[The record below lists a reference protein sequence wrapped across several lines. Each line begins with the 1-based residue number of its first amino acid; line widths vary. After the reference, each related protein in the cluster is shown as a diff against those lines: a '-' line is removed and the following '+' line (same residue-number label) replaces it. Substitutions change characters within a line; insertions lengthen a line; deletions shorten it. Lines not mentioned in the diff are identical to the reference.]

1 MDRFQV
7 KAQVYG
13 VDPSRVTSC
22 SMQVLEALGS
32 GTYGQVSK
40 VRRLSDGRVLVLK
53 QVPLDGLSDDDRMET
68 LNEVPSVPLRCGY
81 APNHAL
87 PVCGQCDV
95 MRQVEHFNVIRYDEF
110 FVHVDP
116 FLPPATC
123 VTFVSVKQFLR
134 QQC

>member
-7 KAQVYG
+7 KAQMYSVN
-13 VDPSRVTSC
+13 PSRVTSC

-68 LNEVPSVPLRCGY
+68 LNEVPSVPLRCGCVSSRT
-81 APNHAL
+81 L
-87 PVCGQCDV
+87 PVCS
-95 MRQVEHFNVIRYDEF
+95 
-110 FVHVDP
+110 
-116 FLPPATC
+116 
-123 VTFVSVKQFLR
+123 VT
-134 QQC
+134 